1 MLVLIRKSN
10 SPPTLL
16 HSYRTGLLRMA
27 GSEDQQSS
35 QRPATRA
42 NSSGI
47 PEPLQLH
54 FLQPA
59 EGAAEGEGQVTL
71 GVQVFQR
78 HGGFQVERHAA
89 VVEKQ

>member
-1 MLVLIRKSN
+1 MYTARS
-10 SPPTLL
+10 T
-16 HSYRTGLLRMA
+16 
-27 GSEDQQSS
+27 
-35 QRPATRA
+35 
-42 NSSGI
+42 

-71 GVQVFQR
+71 GVQLGQR

-89 VVEKQ
+89 VVAFVDQGDKENNRAVIEVIGDKPRFSYLWLINRGLSLIVLDN